1 MRNRTE
7 SQPLLLGAAGKQA
20 EKGRRSKYGGGGQKS
35 SHFPENIV
43 LNRLYSFISSTWKAT
58 VAAIARKL
66 TMMTPV
72 KNLELN
78 TFASSFTL
86 S

>member
-1 MRNRTE
+1 
-7 SQPLLLGAAGKQA
+7 
-20 EKGRRSKYGGGGQKS
+20 
-35 SHFPENIV
+35 
-43 LNRLYSFISSTWKAT
+43 

>member
-7 SQPLLLGAAGKQA
+7 SQPLLLGAAGKQT
-20 EKGRRSKYGGGGQKS
+20 EKGRRSKYGGGGQ
-35 SHFPENIV
+35 NIV

>member
-1 MRNRTE
+1 MQPE
-7 SQPLLLGAAGKQA
+7 SRQKKAAC
-20 EKGRRSKYGGGGQKS
+20 SKYGGGGQKS

-58 VAAIARKL
+58 VAAIAKKL

-72 KNLELN
+72 KIWN
-78 TFASSFTL
+78 
-86 S
+86 